1 MATMNMTP
9 KRKNWAMR
17 TMKIKTPKNQE
28 IVQTTYMN
36 GFDNNPTH
44 VITYNKITGMYI
56 FYRVNSD
63 ASLDKLDS
71 GRTPVFDYR

>member
-1 MATMNMTP
+1 M
-9 KRKNWAMR
+9 K

-36 GFDNNPTH
+36 GFENNPTH

-71 GRTPVFDYR
+71 GRTPVLITDNGGGEIRSFEFK

>member
-1 MATMNMTP
+1 MTP
-9 KRKNWAMR
+9 MRKDLAMK

-36 GFDNNPTH
+36 GFENNHTH
-44 VITYNKITGMYI
+44 VITYNKVTGMYI

-71 GRTPVFDYR
+71 GRTPVFDYK